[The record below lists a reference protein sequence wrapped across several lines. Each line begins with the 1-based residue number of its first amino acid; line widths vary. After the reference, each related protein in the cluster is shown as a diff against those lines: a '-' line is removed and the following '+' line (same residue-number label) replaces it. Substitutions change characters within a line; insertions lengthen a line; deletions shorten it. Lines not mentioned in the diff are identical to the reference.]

1 VRLELGSRRKRNFP
15 RRRSTA
21 AFPRNPNS
29 IIHVNTNTNTV
40 TFTYTRFLPSDTC
53 KKEYVVTCY
62 ARIPPIWT
70 RETESHEVHFTNEDT
85 RQVTYPAQIALDT
98 PVRQDED
105 RLLDAR
111 LLCRACRS
119 QLTCSVSLP

>member
-29 IIHVNTNTNTV
+29 IIHVNMNTNTV

-111 LLCRACRS
+111 LLYRACRS